1 MRSLSGNRPAQAM
14 SIWRR
19 WERLSGMTD
28 KAATRRA
35 NEALGELAILCAPEI
50 AQAFNEFKGS
60 SSLLISDPELLVRE
74 VAEVGVRKA
83 AQTLRDEP
91 GRLLL
96 DHVKDCV
103 TSVLKDA
110 EAAQREE
117 LRNLAPDQLLDM
129 VLRLARSDAASLLNC
144 ASFDQCSGLV
154 VELVRRR
161 SVKSG
166 GLSLDV
172 ENEPEDDLSW
182 LLWYIFRLHAEEAS
196 ARGLLE
202 DKAHRTRVVLLV
214 DPSGDTGPQPR
225 NKHGEPINLAGPILV
240 KVFDKLTGLSNN
252 QMPAPARTNLRLGRT
267 FGIDPDVVAR
277 WKRHPEWRDLRVNTE
292 PDGEGGL
299 HYTFDLEALLR
310 SARIVTGHK
319 RGPNPQPAS

>member
-1 MRSLSGNRPAQAM
+1 
-14 SIWRR
+14 
-19 WERLSGMTD
+19 
-28 KAATRRA
+28 
-35 NEALGELAILCAPEI
+35 
-50 AQAFNEFKGS
+50 
-60 SSLLISDPELLVRE
+60 
-74 VAEVGVRKA
+74 
-83 AQTLRDEP
+83 
-91 GRLLL
+91 L

-103 TSVLKDA
+103 TSVLNDV
-110 EAAQREE
+110 EADQREE
-117 LRNLAPDQLLDM
+117 LRNLASDQLLDM
-129 VLRLARSDAASLLNC
+129 VLGLARSDAASLLGR

-161 SVKSG
+161 SVKSA

-172 ENEPEDDLSW
+172 ENEPEDELSW

-202 DKAHRTRVVLLV
+202 EKAHGTPVVLLV
-214 DPSGDTGPQPR
+214 EFGGDTGPQPQ
-225 NKHGEPINLAGPILV
+225 NKHSNPINLAGPI
-240 KVFDKLTGLSNN
+240 
-252 QMPAPARTNLRLGRT
+252 PARTNTRLGRT

-292 PDGEGGL
+292 PNGEGGL

>member
-1 MRSLSGNRPAQAM
+1 M

-19 WERLSGMTD
+19 WDRLSSMTD

-35 NEALGELAILCAPEI
+35 NEALGELAVLCAPEI

-60 SSLLISDPELLVRE
+60 SSVLIFDPELFVRE
-74 VAEVGVRKA
+74 AAEVGVRKA

-91 GRLLL
+91 RRLLL

-103 TSVLKDA
+103 TGILKDA
-110 EAAQREE
+110 EADQHEE
-117 LRNLAPDQLLDM
+117 LRNLAPEQLLDM
-129 VLRLARSDAASLLNC
+129 VLSLARSDATSLLNR

-161 SVKSG
+161 SVKSA

-172 ENEPEDDLSW
+172 EIEPEDELSW

-202 DKAHRTRVVLLV
+202 EKARGTQVVLLV
-214 DPSGDTGPQPR
+214 DFGSDTGPQPQ
-225 NKHGEPINLAGPILV
+225 NKRGNPINLAGPILV
-240 KVFDKLTGLSNN
+240 KVFDQLTGLPNN
-252 QMPAPARTNLRLGRT
+252 RVPAPARTNMRLGRT